1 MKKLGLLTA
10 ALIAAAPLTS
20 AKGIAPVGV
29 DSISF
34 ARHGE
39 YMMLD
44 MNLDL
49 TPTDV
54 QSRRAQVLTPLI
66 VSENGDTLSLPSV
79 GVYGRQRYINY
90 LRNDRAGLSRESE
103 TAFKASE
110 RPADFSYEAAV
121 PFQPWMNGSQL
132 LMRRRLFGCANCLIE
147 ERINP
152 VTTYFQVNPA
162 IPEIIYFDAKDEGP
176 VVESLE
182 GAAYIDF
189 IVDKTNIEPNYRRN
203 PQELLKIQ
211 SSIDTVLNDKD
222 VTITGVWLKGF
233 ASPESPYSHNTDL
246 AIGRTAALKKY
257 LNQLYNFKG
266 DIISTD
272 YEPEDWEGLR
282 RFVER
287 SNIDHKSEIIALI
300 DSDMEPDPKEA
311 LIKKRY
317 PEEYRFMLQ
326 TYYPA
331 LRHTEYRVTYE
342 INRTDDINKIRETM
356 RTKPSRLTLR
366 EFLLLGNACQ
376 PGSDEFNEVFET
388 AVRMYPDN
396 ETANIN
402 AANAAL
408 QRGDYTT
415 AEQYLS
421 RAGNS
426 PEAIYARGSL
436 AFIQGD
442 YDRAEQLMQD
452 ASSIPA
458 SRATLDE
465 IARIRANKQQKV
477 TKIELK

>member
-1 MKKLGLLTA
+1 MCRLPDRGTC
-10 ALIAAAPLTS
+10 
-20 AKGIAPVGV
+20 
-29 DSISF
+29 
-34 ARHGE
+34 R
-39 YMMLD
+39 
-44 MNLDL
+44 
-49 TPTDV
+49 
-54 QSRRAQVLTPLI
+54 SRDHIL
-66 VSENGDTLSLPSV
+66 
-79 GVYGRQRYINY
+79 
-90 LRNDRAGLSRESE
+90 
-103 TAFKASE
+103 
-110 RPADFSYEAAV
+110 PADARYPGDHIFR
-121 PFQPWMNGSQL
+121 G
-132 LMRRRLFGCANCLIE
+132 
-147 ERINP
+147 
-152 VTTYFQVNPA
+152 
-162 IPEIIYFDAKDEGP
+162 EGHR
-176 VVESLE
+176 SGGGDLE

-287 SNIDHKSEIIALI
+287 SNIDHKSEILALI

>member
-1 MKKLGLLTA
+1 MAEGLRFT
-10 ALIAAAPLTS
+10 
-20 AKGIAPVGV
+20 
-29 DSISF
+29 
-34 ARHGE
+34 GE
-39 YMMLD
+39 
-44 MNLDL
+44 
-49 TPTDV
+49 
-54 QSRRAQVLTPLI
+54 
-66 VSENGDTLSLPSV
+66 
-79 GVYGRQRYINY
+79 
-90 LRNDRAGLSRESE
+90 
-103 TAFKASE
+103 
-110 RPADFSYEAAV
+110 
-121 PFQPWMNGSQL
+121 
-132 LMRRRLFGCANCLIE
+132 
-147 ERINP
+147 
-152 VTTYFQVNPA
+152 
-162 IPEIIYFDAKDEGP
+162 
-176 VVESLE
+176 
-182 GAAYIDF
+182 
-189 IVDKTNIEPNYRRN
+189 
-203 PQELLKIQ
+203 
-211 SSIDTVLNDKD
+211 
-222 VTITGVWLKGF
+222 
-233 ASPESPYSHNTDL
+233 PYSHNTDL

-287 SNIDHKSEIIALI
+287 SNIDHKSEILALI

>member
-1 MKKLGLLTA
+1 MNKAIITLS
-10 ALIAAAPLTS
+10 AAACICTAS
-20 AKGIAPVGV
+20 AKGISPVGV

-34 ARHGE
+34 DRHGD
-39 YMMLD
+39 YIAVD
-44 MNLDL
+44 MKLDL

-54 QSRRAQVLTPLI
+54 QSARAQILTPMIL
-66 VSENGDTLSLPSV
+66 SEQGDTIFLPSV
-79 GVYGRQRYINY
+79 GVYGRQRYLQY
-90 LRNDRAGLSRESE
+90 LRHDRQPLSRGVEEIIRSGN
-103 TAFKASE
+103 
-110 RPADFSYEAAV
+110 RPADLPYHTLT
-121 PFQPWMNGSQL
+121 PYQDWMANSQL
-132 LMRRRLFGCANCLIE
+132 VLRRRLYGCADCLIE
-147 ERINP
+147 ERVDP
-152 VTTYFQVNPA
+152 VTTYFQPMPG
-162 IPEIIYFDAKDEGP
+162 IPEIIYFEAKDTGP
-176 VVESLE
+176 VVETLE

-287 SNIDHKSEIIALI
+287 SNIDHKSEILALI